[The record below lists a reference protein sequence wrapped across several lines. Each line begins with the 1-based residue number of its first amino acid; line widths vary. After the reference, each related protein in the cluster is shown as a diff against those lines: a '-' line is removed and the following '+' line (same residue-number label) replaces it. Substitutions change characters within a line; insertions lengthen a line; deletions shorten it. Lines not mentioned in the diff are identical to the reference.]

1 MNQTFSLLND
11 KKRLL
16 LWCSL
21 LCLNAAFAQ
30 SYQALD
36 ALADFRNPPTNWQS
50 VGDAMGTPSDKIL
63 TAKAGTGTLLCTPKE
78 GGNLMSNLEHGDLDL
93 SLDVMIPKGSN
104 SGIYL
109 QGRYEIQVFDSWG
122 VANPLHLDA
131 GGIYQRWDESRGK
144 NTEGYEGHAPRLNAV
159 KAPGLWNHVEINFVA
174 PRFDAAGKK
183 IANARFAKV
192 TWNGIVIH
200 QNVEVFGPTRA
211 SAFQD
216 EKALGP
222 LMLQGD
228 HGNVAYKNIR
238 ITKLGNASVAISAPV
253 KYAIY
258 ENAYTQEK
266 KGAILEKPKPKDL
279 TKLKPVKTGETALI
293 DATVSKR
300 GVQFYVFTGKFK
312 VNKEADYDFKSNC
325 QGYANVWVDDVLLLT
340 DENTPWYGL
349 SFNEETLGKK
359 HLTEGEH
366 TFKIQYAHRDWERTI
381 RALGLFVK
389 GENEGW
395 QALHAKQ
402 SELEYS
408 KTVLNEVQPNA
419 QPTFQRSFVFFD
431 AKKRTHAFSVGFPE
445 GVHYSY
451 DTKQGALLHV
461 WRGGFLNTTE
471 MWHERGEEQTGAP
484 MGMSVPM
491 TGRFSLVTKDKL
503 EPVTESALRYE
514 GMKLVAIKGQKT
526 PQFSYVFQN
535 INIKDWTQPTADKSG
550 LLRTLSLSAKPIN
563 LNVLLATATR
573 GIQKMNDGLYA
584 VDGASYFIKLPAGTT
599 ASVVEKDGKTLLMSE
614 LKEQLFS
621 YEIVF

>member
-1 MNQTFSLLND
+1 MNNLLKN
-11 KKRLL
+11 KPQLL
-16 LWCSL
+16 FWCSL
-21 LCLNAAFAQ
+21 LCLNTAFSQ

-36 ALADFRNPPTNWQS
+36 ALSDFRNPPTNWQV
-50 VGDAMGTPSDKIL
+50 VGDVVGTPTDKTL
-63 TAKAGTGTLLCTPKE
+63 TAKAGKGVFLCTPKE
-78 GGNLMSNLEHGDLDL
+78 GGNLLSTLEHGDLEL

-131 GGIYQRWDESRGK
+131 GGIYQRWDEARGK

-159 KAPGLWNHVEINFVA
+159 KAPGLWNHVEISFVA

-183 IANARFAKV
+183 ISNARFAKV
-192 TWNGIVIH
+192 TWNGVVIH
-200 QNVEVFGPTRA
+200 QNVDVFGATRA

-238 ITKLGNASVAISAPV
+238 ITKLGNGSVALSAPV

-258 ENAYTQEK
+258 ENAVTQEK

-279 TKLKPVKTGETALI
+279 TTLKPVKTGETALI

-312 VNKEADYDFKSNC
+312 VKKEDDYDFKSNC
-325 QGYANVWVDDVLLLT
+325 QGYANIWVDDVLLLS
-340 DENTPWYGL
+340 DDNTPWYGL
-349 SFNEETLGKK
+349 SFNEETLAKK

-366 TFKIQYAHRDWERTI
+366 SFKIHYIHRDWERTI

-389 GENEGW
+389 GADEGW

-408 KTVLNEVQPNA
+408 KTVLNEVQPKN
-419 QPTFQRSFVFFD
+419 QPIFQRSFVVFD
-431 AKKRTHAFSVGFPE
+431 NKKRTHAINIGFPE

-471 MWHERGEEQTGAP
+471 MWHDRGEEQTGAP
-484 MGMSVPM
+484 LGMSVPM
-491 TGRFSLVTKDKL
+491 TGRFSLISKDKL
-503 EPVTESALRYE
+503 EAVSESALRYE
-514 GMKLVAIKGQKT
+514 GMNLVAIQGQKT

-535 INIKDWTQPTADKSG
+535 ITLKDWTQPTTDKLG
-550 LLRTLSLSAKPIN
+550 LLRTLSFSAKPTN

-573 GIQKMNDGLYA
+573 GVQKINDGLYA
-584 VDGASYFIKLPAGTT
+584 VDGASYFIKLPIGTT
-599 ASVVEKDGKTLLMSE
+599 ATVVEKDGKTLLMAE
-614 LKEQLFS
+614 LKEQQFS

>member
-1 MNQTFSLLND
+1 MFLLKD

-30 SYQALD
+30 SYQSLD
-36 ALADFRNPPTNWQS
+36 ALSDFRNPPANWQI
-50 VGDAMGTPSDKIL
+50 VGDVMGTPSGKTL
-63 TAKAGTGTLLCTPKE
+63 TSKAGKGVLLCTPKD
-78 GGNLMSNLEHGDLDL
+78 GGNLLSNLEHGDLEL
-93 SLDVMIPKGSN
+93 SLDVMIPKESN

-109 QGRYEIQVFDSWG
+109 QGRYEIQIFDSWG
-122 VANPLHLDA
+122 VANPHHSDA
-131 GGIYQRWDESRGK
+131 GGIYQRWDDARGK

-159 KAPGLWNHVEINFVA
+159 KAPGLWNHVEISFVA

-200 QNVEVFGPTRA
+200 QNVDLFGPTRA
-211 SAFQD
+211 SAFAD
-216 EKALGP
+216 ERALGP

-228 HGNVAYKNIR
+228 HGNVAYKNLR

-258 ENAYTQEK
+258 ENAVTQEK
-266 KGAILEKPKPKDL
+266 KGAILEKPVPKDL
-279 TKLKPVKTGETALI
+279 TTLKPVKTGETSLI
-293 DATVSKR
+293 DVTVSRR
-300 GVQFYVFTGKFK
+300 GSQFYVITGKFK
-312 VNKEADYDFKSNC
+312 VKKEADYDFKSNC
-325 QGYANVWVDDVLLLT
+325 QGYANIWVDDALLLS

-366 TFKIQYAHRDWERTI
+366 IFKIHYAHRDWERTL

-389 GENEGW
+389 SENEGW

-408 KTVLNEVQPNA
+408 KTVLNVVEPTNQPV
-419 QPTFQRSFVFFD
+419 FQRSFVVFD
-431 AKKRTHAFSVGFPE
+431 GKKRTHAFSVGFPE

-451 DTKQGALLHV
+451 DSKQGALLHV

-471 MWHERGEEQTGAP
+471 MWHDRGEEQTSAP
-484 MGMSVPM
+484 LGMTVPM
-491 TGRFSLVTKDKL
+491 TGRFSLVSKDKM
-503 EPVTESALRYE
+503 EAVSESALRYE
-514 GMKLVAIKGQKT
+514 GMRLVLIQGQKI

-535 INIKDWTQPTADKSG
+535 TTIKDWTQPTADKLG
-550 LLRTLSLSAKPIN
+550 LQRTLSLSAKPSN
-563 LNVLLATATR
+563 MNVLLATAMH
-573 GIQKMNDGLYA
+573 GIQKVNDGLYA

-599 ASVVEKDGKTLLMSE
+599 AMVVEKEGKTLLMTE

>member
-1 MNQTFSLLND
+1 MNKTFSLFKD
-11 KKRLL
+11 KKGLL
-16 LWCSL
+16 FLCSL

-30 SYQALD
+30 SYEALE
-36 ALADFRNPPTNWQS
+36 ALSDFRNPPTNWQV
-50 VGDAMGTPSDKIL
+50 VGEVMGTPFDKIL
-63 TAKAGTGTLLCTPKE
+63 TTKAGKGTLLCTPKD
-78 GGNLMSNLEHGDLDL
+78 GGNLLSTLEHGDLEL

-109 QGRYEIQVFDSWG
+109 QGQYEIQVFDSWG
-122 VANPLHLDA
+122 VANPLHSDA
-131 GGIYQRWDESRGK
+131 GGIYQRWDDARGK
-144 NTEGYEGHAPRLNAV
+144 NTEGYEGHPPRLNAV
-159 KAPGLWNHVEINFVA
+159 KAPGLWNHVDINFIA

-192 TWNGIVIH
+192 TWNGVVIH

-216 EKALGP
+216 EKAFGP

-238 ITKLGNASVAISAPV
+238 ITKLGNGSVALSAPV

-258 ENAYTQEK
+258 ENATTQEK

-279 TKLKPVKTGETALI
+279 TTLKPVKTGETQLI
-293 DATVSKR
+293 DVTVSRR
-300 GVQFYVFTGKFK
+300 GLQFYVITGKFK

-325 QGYANVWVDDVLLLT
+325 QGYSNIWVDDALLLS

-366 TFKIQYAHRDWERTI
+366 TFKIHYIPRDWERTI
-381 RALGLFVK
+381 RALGFFVK
-389 GENEGW
+389 GADEGW

-402 SELEYS
+402 AELEYS
-408 KTVLNEVQPNA
+408 KTVLNEVEPKNQPI
-419 QPTFQRSFVFFD
+419 FQRSFVVFD
-431 AKKRTHAFSVGFPE
+431 GKKRTHAVNIGFPE

-471 MWHERGEEQTGAP
+471 MWHDRGEEQTGAP
-484 MGMSVPM
+484 LGMTVPM
-491 TGRFSLVTKDKL
+491 TGRFSLLNKDKL
-503 EPVTESALRYE
+503 EAVTESALRYE
-514 GMKLVAIKGQKT
+514 GMKLVAINGQKT

-535 INIKDWTQPTADKSG
+535 TTIKDWTQPTADKLG
-550 LLRTLSLSAKPIN
+550 LQRTLSLSAKPTN

-573 GIQKMNDGLYA
+573 GIQKINEGLYA
-584 VDGASYFIKLPAGTT
+584 VDGANYFIKLPVGAAVT
-599 ASVVEKDGKTLLMSE
+599 VVEKEGKTLLMTE